1 MKKLIFLL
9 LVAAFILSGCA
20 NYRKIAV
27 EDIKLEKIK
36 MVSTSKADVKLSLF
50 LNNPTRGTLKVKEA
64 AGVVFAGKEEFAKIS
79 LVEPVEFAK
88 GEPSQAPATL
98 RVELLDPLSV
108 IMMGLN
114 PASWNLEQ
122 FTFSGHVKVKRGGV
136 GKKFKVEGVP
146 VKNIVG
152 DLKF

>member
-9 LVAAFILSGCA
+9 LLAAFILGGCA
-20 NYRKIAV
+20 NYRKIALQDVKV
-27 EDIKLEKIK
+27 EKLK

-122 FTFSGHVKVKRGGV
+122 FTFSGYFKVKKGGA
-136 GKKFKVEGVP
+136 GKKFGVEGVP
-146 VKNIVG
+146 VKEFIGKLN
-152 DLKF
+152 F